1 MRVPNAIEVRDLSK
15 TFRIP
20 TNQVTTLR
28 ERFVQR
34 TRRRIASCL
43 CWPASRSTCREVS
56 SSGITGRNASGKSTL
71 LKILAGIYKAD
82 HGTALAAGRIA
93 PIIELGVGFNNE
105 FPAHENVVMNAVMMG
120 LTPAEARK
128 RYRAI
133 IEFAEL
139 GDFEHLKLRN
149 YSSGMR
155 ARLGFAVMTHVDA
168 DIMLFDEVL
177 AVGDGRF
184 QQKCSDTF
192 RAAAR

>member
-1 MRVPNAIEVRDLSK
+1 M
-15 TFRIP
+15 
-20 TNQVTTLR
+20 
-28 ERFVQR
+28 
-34 TRRRIASCL
+34 
-43 CWPASRSTCREVS
+43 
-56 SSGITGRNASGKSTL
+56 
-71 LKILAGIYKAD
+71 
-82 HGTALAAGRIA
+82 AAGRIA
-93 PIIELGVGFNNE
+93 PIIELGVGFNSE

-128 RYRAI
+128 RYPAI

-168 DIMLFDEVL
+168 DILLFDEVL

-192 RAAAR
+192 ERLRDTGRTGVLVTHSMAALVEHCARAILLENGEIFAEGTPEHVAEQYEQLQTKAPRAAA